1 MRDGRRP
8 GARPDTW
15 MPLYWGDY
23 LKDTGRLTT
32 EGHGAYLLLIA
43 DYWTN
48 GEALPDDDDQL
59 AAITRLP
66 LARWRQVRRVLE
78 HFFEVSDG
86 CWRHKRV
93 ERELERATDIVSERS
108 AAGKA
113 GAKARWGP
121 KQTAGTANGNRIVLP
136 VANGK
141 QIDAPPPS
149 PSQSQSHS
157 HSPRAARGPAAESAS
172 NAPPL
177 GAAAGSRKTNGLGS
191 EVGSEARAGTA
202 TSLDPKWRDPTN
214 RNAFALE
221 HCLPHLPGRD
231 NTERWLVAMAAED
244 PASPH
249 HQTAVG
255 HMLVAAKR
263 AGVGWISPERRARAG
278 PGVGAR

>member
-1 MRDGRRP
+1 MRDGRRS

-59 AAITRLP
+59 AAIARLP

-93 ERELERATDIVSERS
+93 ESELERATDIVSERS

-113 GAKARWGP
+113 GAKARWGH

-136 VANGK
+136 
-141 QIDAPPPS
+141 
-149 PSQSQSHS
+149 
-157 HSPRAARGPAAESAS
+157 AAESAS
-172 NAPPL
+172 DAPRP
-177 GAAAGSRKTNGLGS
+177 GAPAGSRKTNRLGS
-191 EVGSEARAGTA
+191 EVGSEARAAHA
-202 TSLDPKWRDPTN
+202 TSLDPKWCDPTN
-214 RNAFALE
+214 RNAFALQ

-255 HMLVAAKR
+255 HMLAAAKR